1 MILPHVIF
9 KVRERDDNIGG
20 DNPFKWVERSTDYY
34 FGKGKHVLF
43 SLPGAFTPTCSTY
56 QLPDFNRLY
65 DDFKS
70 QGIDNIYCMSV
81 NDSFVMN
88 AWAKHHNIGNVQVI
102 PDGNSEF
109 TSGMGML
116 VQKSNLGFGKRS
128 WRYAAV
134 IAAGSVEKIFEE
146 PGEEDN
152 CPGDPYGVTSP
163 QNILSYLKGE
173 EYKEK

>member
-9 KVRERDDNIGG
+9 KVRERDDNIEG

-34 FGKGKHVLF
+34 FGQGKHVLF

-65 DDFKS
+65 DEFKN

-88 AWAKHHNIGNVQVI
+88 AWAKHHNIGNVKVI
-102 PDGNSEF
+102 PDI
-109 TSGMGML
+109 
-116 VQKSNLGFGKRS
+116 Q
-128 WRYAAV
+128 
-134 IAAGSVEKIFEE
+134 
-146 PGEEDN
+146 
-152 CPGDPYGVTSP
+152 
-163 QNILSYLKGE
+163 
-173 EYKEK
+173 